1 MSELTSEGFLEGAS
15 ATDPV
20 RDPRVPEGCALAL
33 LLLLEEDADFE
44 GAGAGSSSL
53 SLSFSFSF
61 MPKRDL
67 IAPRFLNVS
76 FTLEAIEEPA
86 EVIEFVMVF
95 MMFLGFFG
103 GILVCGSIMVI
114 PATRPLYMS

>member
-1 MSELTSEGFLEGAS
+1 MSELTSEGFFEEPLLADSTELAR
-15 ATDPV
+15 A
-20 RDPRVPEGCALAL
+20 PRVPEDCALLL
-33 LLLLEEDADFE
+33 LLLLEEEDAVFE
-44 GAGAGSSSL
+44 TTAGSS
-53 SLSFSFSF
+53 SFSFSF
-61 MPKRDL
+61 LPPKRVL
-67 IAPRFLNVS
+67 IPGRFLNES
-76 FTLEAIEEPA
+76 FTLDAIEEPA